1 MKLSRQEHWSGL
13 PCPPPGDLPNPGI
26 VPMSL
31 MSPASGGG
39 FLTISA
45 TWEVLFHITNSKLSK
60 LNKIN
65 TNSQHIYLSSPW
77 CKSLQKG
84 IEVQKNWDKISQ
96 KEKVFLTCRTTDKEF
111 WWEHWLQK
119 GELKAHT
126 KINSKW
132 IKDLRVRLATIK
144 LLEKNIGK
152 AFFDKNCRKI
162 FFDPLPTV
170 MRIKAKINK
179 WNLIKLKSFCF

>member
-1 MKLSRQEHWSGL
+1 MSLAILQNYTDKQPTQTPFLSIWVHACCHISHVRLSETLSTVACRASLSMKLSRQEHWSGL
-13 PCPPPGDLPNPGI
+13 PCPPPGDLPNPGM

-39 FLTISA
+39 FLTTSA
-45 TWEVLFHITNSKLSK
+45 TWEVLFHITNSKLTK

-96 KEKVFLTCRTTDKEF
+96 KEKVFLTCRTTDKDF

-119 GELKAHT
+119 GELKSTH
-126 KINSKW
+126 
-132 IKDLRVRLATIK
+132 
-144 LLEKNIGK
+144 KN
-152 AFFDKNCRKI
+152 
-162 FFDPLPTV
+162 
-170 MRIKAKINK
+170 
-179 WNLIKLKSFCF
+179 KLKMD